1 MERVDTEVPRRK
13 SRLSGLIDVR
23 LLTALPGIQ
32 ASHGIDTI
40 LTLIRHYDNETRAEG
55 IMAEITVADS
65 LPKHRMKAPP
75 IHENIQPHIGD
86 TMGLSETG
94 FHEEAFVFEL

>member
-23 LLTALPGIQ
+23 LLTALSAAQ

-40 LTLIRHYDNETRAEG
+40 LTLLRHYDNETRAEG
-55 IMAEITVADS
+55 IMENTTVADN
-65 LPKHRMKAPP
+65 PKHRMKAPP
-75 IHENIQPHIGD
+75 IRQSIQPHADD
-86 TMGLSETG
+86 TMDLSER
-94 FHEEAFVFEL
+94 